1 MRRRRERGA
10 AMVEFALLLPLLLLV
25 LFGLIDMGRMFLVQA
40 MVTNGAREGAR
51 MVALRQPAADV
62 TTRADASMPSID
74 TISGGTHAVTPVTTC
89 PAAPTATQAGTVT
102 VTVTGFSWVAL
113 GAISGLFP
121 GGGIA
126 APTPTATSSMRC
138 LG

>member
-1 MRRRRERGA
+1 MRRHRERGA

-25 LFGLIDMGRMFLVQA
+25 LFGLIDMGRMFLTQA

-51 MVALRQPAADV
+51 MAAFRLDTDV
-62 TTRADASMPSID
+62 PGRANASMPGINGV
-74 TISGGTHAVTPVTTC
+74 SGGTVAITILDAC
-89 PAAPTATQAGTVT
+89 PAAPTPTQAARVRVT
-102 VTVTGFSWVAL
+102 VNGFSWVAL

-121 GGGIA
+121 GGGIT

-138 LG
+138 SG

>member
-1 MRRRRERGA
+1 MGHRRERGA

-25 LFGLIDMGRMFLVQA
+25 LFGLIDMGRMFLTQA

-51 MVALRQPAADV
+51 MAALGYTNSEIAA
-62 TTRADASMPSID
+62 RANASMPGLD
-74 TISGGTHAVTPVTTC
+74 GVSGGTHTITPSAACPTTLS
-89 PAAPTATQAGTVT
+89 ATSQRSVT
-102 VTVTGFSWVAL
+102 VSVTGFSWVAL

-126 APTPTATSSMRC
+126 PPVPSATSSMRC

>member
-10 AMVEFALLLPLLLLV
+10 AMVEFAILLPLLLLV
-25 LFGLIDMGRMFLVQA
+25 LFGLIDMGRMFLTQA

-51 MVALRQPAADV
+51 MAALRLPTADV
-62 TTRADASMPSID
+62 ATRANASMPGLD
-74 TISGGTHAVTPVTTC
+74 AVSGGTHAVISGTAC
-89 PAAPTATQAGTVT
+89 PAAPTATQATTVT

-126 APTPTATSSMRC
+126 PPTPTATASMRC